1 MLHKEQ
7 FLKALIKPNSPRSGS
22 ERMKQPQTSYIDG
35 PQHASFGGACLIE
48 DMSMSNDGQQI
59 LVSTTGEPVRAK
71 RMTAGSRVMQF
82 VGSVSDESFQ
92 LYLKVPV
99 KR

>member
-1 MLHKEQ
+1 M
-7 FLKALIKPNSPRSGS
+7 
-22 ERMKQPQTSYIDG
+22 SYIDE
-35 PQHASFGGACLIE
+35 PQHASSGGACVIE
-48 DMSMSNDGQQI
+48 DMSMGNDGQQI

-71 RMTAGSRVMQF
+71 RMTAGSRVTQF